1 MTKLPACLP
10 ALAVAGLLS
19 APVNAQT
26 TATPAQAQAL
36 QDQIQAAL
44 ESVVGQSVAGASA
57 KRPKPWAQVSAAGDH
72 YQLSLALAPLIQGLQ
87 PATAA
92 FTAEL
97 RPLPAGGW
105 AVDNEQYPSE
115 FEIITHQPTP
125 PPPQPGDN
133 RAGDL
138 PRTATY
144 QVKLGAQDE
153 HATLDPAS
161 LAVSSSSGTIASA
174 DIVKTGGLGA
184 SLTHLGR
191 ISNQSS
197 TRPSTP
203 GHYDVLAD
211 VAVEGYAAQFA
222 DPDMVRSEVN
232 AERLHV
238 SATITGISAAALR
251 QVSLNLSHAPRFGR
265 APALTPEQRAQL
277 RQFLLAAQGLLT
289 GAQLD
294 EEADGLKFDIAGH
307 SGALHKIELTL
318 AGQAPQDMLSASMGI
333 TLEGLTLDELPSGF
347 AAYLPSRI
355 AFRPTVSNLSV
366 ADLTK
371 LALDDLNPSPDPAP
385 GQPTLPLPD
394 YQALFSHGGIQVGF
408 DQLALDLAG
417 AQFAGTGSFTLTGP
431 QTLNG
436 AAQITAHGL
445 DDLVARLQADPAA
458 AQAAPAILLLKGIAK
473 TTPDGAVWQ
482 VTVQDRKVLV
492 NGLDLGAMAAAMK

>member
-1 MTKLPACLP
+1 MTKLLACLP

-19 APVNAQT
+19 APARAQT

-36 QDQIQAAL
+36 QDQIQSAL
-44 ESVVGQSVAGASA
+44 ESLAGARA
-57 KRPKPWAQVSAAGDH
+57 KRPTPWAQVSAVGDH
-72 YQLSLALAPLIQGLQ
+72 YQLSVPLAPLVQGLQ

-105 AVDNEQYPSE
+105 AVDDEQYPSE
-115 FEIITHQPTP
+115 FEIVTHQATP
-125 PPPQPGDN
+125 PPTQSPAQPGNN
-133 RAGDL
+133 RAGDV
-138 PRTATY
+138 PPSATY

-153 HATLDPAS
+153 HATLDPAG
-161 LAVSSSSGTIASA
+161 LVVSSSSGTIASA

-203 GHYDVLAD
+203 GHFDVLAD
-211 VAVEGYAAQFA
+211 VAVAGYAAQFA
-222 DPDMVRSEVN
+222 DPDMVRSEIN

-238 SATITGISAAALR
+238 AATMTGLSAVGLR
-251 QVSLNLSHAPRFGR
+251 QVSLELSQAPRWR
-265 APALTPEQRAQL
+265 ATSALTPEQRAQL
-277 RQFLLAAQGLLT
+277 RQVVLAARELLT

-307 SGALHKIELTL
+307 RGALQKIELTL

-333 TLEGLTLDELPSGF
+333 TLEGLTLAELPPAI

-366 ADLTK
+366 TDLTK
-371 LALDDLNPSPDPAP
+371 LALDDLDPPSPPP
-385 GQPTLPLPD
+385 GQSAPPVGD

-431 QTLNG
+431 QTLTG

-445 DDLVARLQADPAA
+445 DDLVTRLQADPAA
-458 AQAAPAILLLKGIAK
+458 AQAAPVILLLKGIAK